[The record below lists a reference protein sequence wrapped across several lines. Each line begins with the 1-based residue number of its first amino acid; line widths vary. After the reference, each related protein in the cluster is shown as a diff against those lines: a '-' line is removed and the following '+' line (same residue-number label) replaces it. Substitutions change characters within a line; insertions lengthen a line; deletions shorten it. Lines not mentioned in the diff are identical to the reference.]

1 MAKRYSKVP
10 TLATTNYAQD
20 GGAAVLGK
28 AWREKNYDLAAAL
41 TVASSMFSETKS
53 MESADTRSLCLRYQ
67 CMEDTDVWFRVKTS
81 TRLDTIFNHYSH
93 RAGVDR
99 HNLRFILHGDR
110 VWTWGDLPEDLDEP
124 LDVFLGLPST
134 PGAEALISENLRRR
148 NQKDAAPDPKRVRL
162 STSGGSGGSGGAG
175 GSSSIDSSTVGDS
188 AGIAQPSSAPN
199 MSALQAEVVQLK
211 ATNDRQQDENKK
223 LKDEIAAFKAAQ
235 PVAVDLSADAS
246 DDDESAAIS
255 GGAKASSSSY
265 SLPSS
270 SSATRPSGLATI
282 INFANRYKIKVEDAE
297 GKQAAL
303 TDELEDAQDLN
314 ECLVRSENNK
324 MTEIDKLR
332 VEVERLRKENERLKE
347 GRGGSA

>member
-1 MAKRYSKVP
+1 
-10 TLATTNYAQD
+10 
-20 GGAAVLGK
+20 
-28 AWREKNYDLAAAL
+28 
-41 TVASSMFSETKS
+41 MFSETKS

-148 NQKDAAPDPKRVRL
+148 NQKDATPDPKRVRL
-162 STSGGSGGSGGAG
+162 STSGGSGGNGGSGGSGGSGGIGGSGGSGGSGGAG

-188 AGIAQPSSAPN
+188 AGIAQSSAAPN

-235 PVAVDLSADAS
+235 PVPVDLSADAS

-255 GGAKASSSSY
+255 GGEKTSSSSY

-270 SSATRPSGLATI
+270 SSAARSSGLATI
-282 INFANRYKIKVEDAE
+282 IDFANRYKVKVEDAE

>member
-1 MAKRYSKVP
+1 
-10 TLATTNYAQD
+10 
-20 GGAAVLGK
+20 
-28 AWREKNYDLAAAL
+28 
-41 TVASSMFSETKS
+41 
-53 MESADTRSLCLRYQ
+53 
-67 CMEDTDVWFRVKTS
+67 
-81 TRLDTIFNHYSH
+81 
-93 RAGVDR
+93 
-99 HNLRFILHGDR
+99 
-110 VWTWGDLPEDLDEP
+110 
-124 LDVFLGLPST
+124 
-134 PGAEALISENLRRR
+134 
-148 NQKDAAPDPKRVRL
+148 
-162 STSGGSGGSGGAG
+162 
-175 GSSSIDSSTVGDS
+175 
-188 AGIAQPSSAPN
+188 

-255 GGAKASSSSY
+255 GGGGAKASSSSP
-265 SLPSS
+265 SSPSS
-270 SSATRPSGLATI
+270 SSAARPSGLATI
-282 INFANRYKIKVEDAE
+282 IDFANRYKVKVEGAEAKAAAAAATAEDLE

-332 VEVERLRKENERLKE
+332 AEVERLRKENERLKE